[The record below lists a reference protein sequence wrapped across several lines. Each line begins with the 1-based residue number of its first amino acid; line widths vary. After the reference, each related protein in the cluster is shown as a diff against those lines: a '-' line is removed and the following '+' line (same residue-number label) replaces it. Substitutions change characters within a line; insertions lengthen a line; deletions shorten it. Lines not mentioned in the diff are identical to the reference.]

1 MRTGFPVPD
10 AVVDGVGQVRQ
21 DEGLDDRSRAVR
33 EATRESIES
42 RSRLENLRGDVVAPV
57 AIIK

>member
-1 MRTGFPVPD
+1 MRTRVAAPD